1 MDAIQLQDSLRLL
14 GGIAGTW
21 IGAELLVRGSARL
34 AIALGLRPLL
44 VGLTVVAFGTSSPE
58 AVVSYVA
65 EARGSVGI
73 AVGNVLGSNIAN
85 IGLILGLVS
94 LIHPMRV
101 TWSEIRRDVAFMV
114 LATFVAA
121 GALVGGYLNVTA
133 GVALWTLLIVSIV
146 LSVRR
151 PPHQASTQNTPAV
164 ERSPRALA
172 LAVVQ
177 TVVGL
182 FLLVLSARLM
192 VDAAQA
198 VAAALGV
205 DETII
210 GATVVAVGTSIPELA
225 ASLVAVARRHYDIGI
240 GNIVGSNLMNL
251 TFVLGT
257 VPFIRAIR
265 NTAAEAMT
273 GTNWVVILVMLGFT
287 IAFVPMLMT
296 AGRVRRREGAVL
308 VAGYVAFS
316 WYVYF

>member
-1 MDAIQLQDSLRLL
+1 M
-14 GGIAGTW
+14 
-21 IGAELLVRGSARL
+21 
-34 AIALGLRPLL
+34 
-44 VGLTVVAFGTSSPE
+44 SPQ
-58 AVVSYVA
+58 
-65 EARGSVGI
+65 
-73 AVGNVLGSNIAN
+73 
-85 IGLILGLVS
+85 
-94 LIHPMRV
+94 P
-101 TWSEIRRDVAFMV
+101 
-114 LATFVAA
+114 
-121 GALVGGYLNVTA
+121 
-133 GVALWTLLIVSIV
+133 
-146 LSVRR
+146 
-151 PPHQASTQNTPAV
+151 TPDV
-164 ERSPRALA
+164 ERSPRALT

-198 VAAALGV
+198 VASALGV

-273 GTNWVVILVMLGFT
+273 GMNWVNWPETTRSCCARWPITTSICKHWPVNSRT
-287 IAFVPMLMT
+287 
-296 AGRVRRREGAVL
+296 
-308 VAGYVAFS
+308 S
-316 WYVYF
+316 